1 MDEECFELVEDE
13 MNSTDI
19 MKISNDFLESL
30 SSIKVKGYVNVEE
43 VEYPTLFIETK
54 QK

>member
-1 MDEECFELVEDE
+1 
-13 MNSTDI
+13 

-43 VEYPTLFIETK
+43 VEYPTLFINKIEK
-54 QK
+54 HLVGLGYKLKSLGVK